1 MKDRENIKNINKL
14 SIAYIMLKGLKGQTL
29 EKENPFL
36 IYLMYNMFFKERN
49 NLDENK
55 ESTSDEFKSDIKNNV
70 YLIDYKNGIDEN
82 VDIIPNDLFH
92 MMIQESY
99 EMYLSLN
106 EINNLVDPA
115 IKEHITQYLDSK
127 ENFINELVDNFRN
140 ALISIILNF
149 NSKRI
154 SYNNI
159 KVYILK
165 EELDYVV
172 EIEDYD
178 TAIIYRDKIRE
189 TEKRIS
195 EFNQTTE

>member
-55 ESTSDEFKSDIKNNV
+55 ERTPDEFKNNV
-70 YLIDYKNGIDEN
+70 YLIDYEDGIEEN
-82 VDIIPNDLFH
+82 IDIIPNDLFH
-92 MMIQESY
+92 LIIQESY
-99 EMYLSLN
+99 EMYSTLN
-106 EINNLVDPA
+106 EINNLVDPT
-115 IKEHITQYLDSK
+115 IKEQITQYLDSK
-127 ENFINELVDNFRN
+127 DNFINELVDNFRN
-140 ALISIILNF
+140 SLLSIILNF

-154 SYNNI
+154 TYNNF
-159 KVYILK
+159 KVDILK
-165 EELDYVV
+165 EELKYVV

>member
-55 ESTSDEFKSDIKNNV
+55 ESTPDEFKNNV
-70 YLIDYKNGIDEN
+70 YLIDYEDGIEEN
-82 VDIIPNDLFH
+82 IDIIPNDLFH
-92 MMIQESY
+92 LIIQESY
-99 EMYLSLN
+99 EMYSTLN
-106 EINNLVDPA
+106 EINNLVDPT
-115 IKEHITQYLDSK
+115 IKEQITQYLDSK
-127 ENFINELVDNFRN
+127 DNFIKELVDNFRN
-140 ALISIILNF
+140 SLLSIILNF

-154 SYNNI
+154 TYNNF
-159 KVYILK
+159 KVDILK
-165 EELDYVV
+165 EELKYVV